1 MAKEKILAVDDDP
14 DILKLLQYNLEKEG
28 FSVITAANGQEA
40 LRLVRSQPPQAIILD
55 LMLPEV
61 DGLEVYR
68 QIKRDE
74 SLSQVPILMLTAKGE
89 EMDRVVGFELGADDY
104 IVKPFSPRELVLR
117 VKAILKRS
125 SPREEPAKRISL
137 GDLLIDLDRHQVWIG
152 GQEVQ
157 LTFIEFGLLS
167 ALVGRRGRV
176 QTRDRLLA
184 DVWNYEP
191 DIDSRT
197 VDTHIRRLRSKLGK
211 WGEAIETVR
220 GLGYRFREEG
230 P

>member
-1 MAKEKILAVDDDP
+1 LAKEKILAVDDDP

-61 DGLEVYR
+61 DGLEVCR

-104 IVKPFSPRELVLR
+104 ITKPFSPRELVLR

>member
-1 MAKEKILAVDDDP
+1 LAKEKILAVDDDP

-61 DGLEVYR
+61 DGLEVCR

-89 EMDRVVGFELGADDY
+89 EVDRVVGFELGADDY
-104 IVKPFSPRELVLR
+104 ITKPFSPRELVLR

>member
-61 DGLEVYR
+61 DGLEVCR

-211 WGEAIETVR
+211 GGEAIETVR

>member
-61 DGLEVYR
+61 DGLEVCR

-89 EMDRVVGFELGADDY
+89 EVDRVVGFELGADDY
-104 IVKPFSPRELVLR
+104 ITKPFSPRELVLR

>member
-1 MAKEKILAVDDDP
+1 LAKEKILAVDDDP

-61 DGLEVYR
+61 DGLEVCR
-68 QIKRDE
+68 QIRRDE
-74 SLSQVPILMLTAKGE
+74 ALSRIPILMLTAKGE
-89 EMDRVVGFELGADDY
+89 EVDRVVGFELGADDY
-104 IVKPFSPRELVLR
+104 ITKPFSPRELVLR

>member
-61 DGLEVYR
+61 DGLEVCR

-89 EMDRVVGFELGADDY
+89 EVDRVVGFELGADDY
-104 IVKPFSPRELVLR
+104 ITKPFSPRELVLR
-117 VKAILKRS
+117 LKAILKRAAA
-125 SPREEPAKRISL
+125 REEPARRLVL
-137 GDLLIDLDRHQVWIG
+137 GDLIIDLDRHQASIG
-152 GQEVQ
+152 RQEIG
-157 LTFIEFGLLS
+157 LTLIEFRLLS
-167 ALVGRRGRV
+167 TLASRRGRV

-184 DVWNYEP
+184 DVWNYDP

-197 VDTHIRRLRSKLGK
+197 VDTHIKRLRSKLGK

-220 GLGYRFREEG
+220 GVGYRFREEG

>member
-61 DGLEVYR
+61 DGLEVCR

-74 SLSQVPILMLTAKGE
+74 SLSGIPILMLTAKGE
-89 EMDRVVGFELGADDY
+89 EVDRVVGFELGADDY
-104 IVKPFSPRELVLR
+104 ITKPFSPRELVLR

-184 DVWNYEP
+184 DVWNYDP
-191 DIDSRT
+191 DVDSRT